1 MSHFPAWQTIPGGDA
16 PVTRTDIWIALA
28 IAWLLPLA
36 LALTVGRLP
45 GFEVLLLFGIGAMF
59 APFILPIGVLLGLSA
74 LRRGRA
80 GWLIALLAGGVAAHL
95 FILVVIALDDGLSAV
110 ITLASHGAAL
120 AFAPVGMTYAALLW
134 ATLYLRRPS
143 AFIGP
148 VGDAS

>member
-1 MSHFPAWQTIPGGDA
+1 MACCAG
-16 PVTRTDIWIALA
+16 PVGLVKKADQIEGFLTL
-28 IAWLLPLA
+28 WLGVA
-36 LALTVGRLP
+36 QD
-45 GFEVLLLFGIGAMF
+45 EF
-59 APFILPIGVLLGLSA
+59 AVGLSA

-134 ATLYLRRPS
+134 TTLYLRRPS